1 MCAWSTL
8 LSSRAPWR
16 RRSCLRRASRWRTW
30 RKPPRMPAVQAS
42 FESKVALPA
51 GVALHARP
59 AATFVKTAL
68 RFRSQLTV
76 GLSDKA
82 DGKDAN
88 AKSIL
93 AVLAL
98 GATGGTVLRLSAEG
112 EDATAA
118 LEALAGCVS
127 GLVE

>member
-1 MCAWSTL
+1 MSA
-8 LSSRAPWR
+8 SS
-16 RRSCLRRASRWRTW
+16 
-30 RKPPRMPAVQAS
+30 
-42 FESKVALPA
+42 ESSVALPE

-68 RFRSQLTV
+68 RFRAKVMV
-76 GLSDKA
+76 GTNGKVA
-82 DGKDAN
+82 D

-98 GATGGTVLRLSAEG
+98 GAVGGTMLRLSADG
-112 EDATAA
+112 EDAPDALAA
-118 LEALAGCVS
+118 LSSCVS

>member
-1 MCAWSTL
+1 M
-8 LSSRAPWR
+8 
-16 RRSCLRRASRWRTW
+16 
-30 RKPPRMPAVQAS
+30 VQAS
-42 FESKVALPA
+42 FESTVALPA

-68 RFRSQLTV
+68 RFRSQVTV
-76 GLSDKA
+76 GL
-82 DGKDAN
+82 DGRVAN

>member
-1 MCAWSTL
+1 
-8 LSSRAPWR
+8 
-16 RRSCLRRASRWRTW
+16 
-30 RKPPRMPAVQAS
+30 MPAS
-42 FESKVALPA
+42 SESTVELPS

-68 RFRSQLTV
+68 RFRSKVTV
-76 GLSDKA
+76 GWDGRVA
-82 DGKDAN
+82 D

-112 EDATAA
+112 EDAPDA
-118 LEALAGCVS
+118 LEALTSCVS

>member
-1 MCAWSTL
+1 V
-8 LSSRAPWR
+8 
-16 RRSCLRRASRWRTW
+16 
-30 RKPPRMPAVQAS
+30 VQAS
-42 FESKVALPA
+42 FESTVALPA

-68 RFRSQLTV
+68 RFRSQVTV
-76 GLSDKA
+76 GL
-82 DGKDAN
+82 DGRVAN

-98 GATGGTVLRLSAEG
+98 GATGGTLLRLSAEG

>member
-1 MCAWSTL
+1 
-8 LSSRAPWR
+8 
-16 RRSCLRRASRWRTW
+16 
-30 RKPPRMPAVQAS
+30 VQAS
-42 FESKVALPA
+42 SESSVALPA

-76 GLSDKA
+76 GA
-82 DGKDAN
+82 DGKVAN

-112 EDATAA
+112 EDAPDALAA
-118 LEALAGCVS
+118 LSSCVS

>member
-1 MCAWSTL
+1 
-8 LSSRAPWR
+8 
-16 RRSCLRRASRWRTW
+16 
-30 RKPPRMPAVQAS
+30 MPAS
-42 FESKVALPA
+42 SESSVALPA

-68 RFRSQLTV
+68 RFRSRMTV
-76 GLSDKA
+76 GT
-82 DGKDAN
+82 DGKVAD

-98 GATGGTVLRLSAEG
+98 GATGGTLLRLTAEG
-112 EDATAA
+112 EDAPAA
-118 LEALAGCVS
+118 LDALARCVS

>member
-1 MCAWSTL
+1 
-8 LSSRAPWR
+8 
-16 RRSCLRRASRWRTW
+16 
-30 RKPPRMPAVQAS
+30 VQAS
-42 FESKVALPA
+42 FESTVAMPS

-76 GLSDKA
+76 GL
-82 DGKDAN
+82 DGKVAN

-98 GATGGTVLRLSAEG
+98 GATGGTVLRLSAQG
-112 EDATAA
+112 EDAPAA
-118 LEALAGCVS
+118 LEALASCVS